1 MINQHTFKYILFTGV
16 CSTFLAAAAAA
27 QQEINISAE
36 GAISGWA
43 APVPV
48 SVSGF
53 SGEVDAVLKQ
63 DLMFNGMIT
72 PCSGRHP
79 RRTAAPPARAC

>member
-1 MINQHTFKYILFTGV
+1 MINQHTFKYLLLTGV
-16 CSTFLAAAAAA
+16 CSTLLAAHAAA

-48 SVSGF
+48 AVSGF

-63 DLMFNGMIT
+63 DLMFNGMI
-72 PCSGRHP
+72 
-79 RRTAAPPARAC
+79 AVAPDQAKFLVTGNNASRV